1 MDCRAMLGLHFR
13 STCVELQCNNKKKYN
28 NKEVRRKGAGNPVI
42 TTFYINNIGKGFAH
56 KKLEARTYLRNYKLR
71 KLQPAIYSVS
81 SVESI
86 NSTNICDTNLACGS
100 SKSKLY
106 SSSVTISARN
116 LPLIKSSLPSY
127 LITSTT
133 SPINMASSGNKMQI
147 IKIIETMKK
156 VLLMHIFTKITMTG
170 KHHIINSSKF
180 ALNCIA
186 MIIRKVLF
194 ALVLLFCVFHF
205 GVVLADQVI
214 LLDTTR
220 EATLEWTR
228 YPYGPQAQTPG
239 WVEESFTDFVKGIN
253 WRSYVV
259 CDVAYNNVNNW
270 LWSPFIDRGP
280 ANRLYI
286 EIQFTIRDCSLFPGN
301 ALSCKETFSLL
312 FYEFDAATREPPPWQ
327 TDSYKLIARIAAGE
341 GRFNQNSDVDIN
353 TEVKSI
359 AVTKKG
365 VYFAFRDQGACISVL
380 AVKVYYITC
389 PAVTENFAHF
399 NETPTGREITIIEKQ
414 NGTCV
419 ENAEPYETPTYLCKG
434 DGKWTILTG
443 GCHCKVG
450 YEPDLI
456 NKTCNECQMG
466 KFRSKEV
473 NKCVPCPPNSNSSKV
488 AAGFCKCLHGF
499 YRHPH
504 DGQHM
509 PCYKPPGPPTN
520 LTLLF
525 VDQTSAILS
534 WNAPA
539 KDFSILSHLKINEYH
554 NDILYKVRCL
564 SCLSNVVFNPATDT
578 FNETKLT
585 LTNLEPVTTYTIQ
598 IHSLNGVSYILD
610 SNNKI
615 NATFPD
621 QNSAVNVAVVD
632 KHSESS
638 HSINNVKSSVRLV
651 NNQPFDLTQIK
662 TDYAE
667 IVFTTESAILSTVFN
682 VRVVATTSKEVDL
695 EWDKPVSSDSP
706 IEFYEVRWFPKP
718 ELDTLNKTA
727 LNTKKTKA
735 HINGLNENT
744 EYGFQVRCKTL
755 NGYGT
760 YSNIVYAQT
769 HQGVRSGYDD
779 SLHMRIVAGA
789 TVAVVFLLVLVI
801 VATVLFLRSKHQDDM
816 DKKSS
821 NHLPLP
827 LDYASNEVHSMDT
840 TPNVKNIQ
848 SNVTTPLFGNSRS
861 YVDPHTYEDP
871 NQAIREFAREI
882 DANYITI
889 EAIIGG
895 GEFGDVCRGRLKIPP
910 NFVQDIDVAIKTLK
924 PGSSEK
930 ARCDF
935 LTEASIMGQFD
946 HPNVIYLQGVVT
958 RSNPVMIIT
967 EYMENGSLDT
977 FLRVNDGKFQTLQ
990 LIAMLRGI
998 ASGMSYLSDM
1008 NYVHRDLAA
1017 RNVLVNSQLICK
1029 IADFGLSREIENAS
1043 DAYTT
1048 RGGKIPVR
1056 WTAPE
1061 AIAFRKFTSA
1071 SDVWSY
1077 GVVLWEVMSYGERP
1091 YWNWSNQDV
1100 IKSIEKGYRLP
1111 APMDCPEALY
1121 QLMLDCW
1128 QKQRTH
1134 RPTFSSIVSTLDNL
1148 ARQPQALLTTRNSPE
1163 NDGSH
1168 ILEGQRGHNIFIS
1181 TDLWLE
1187 NIKMSRYSQHFKE
1200 ANLVTAQQI
1209 SRLTAQHLS
1218 DMGITL
1224 VGHQKKIL
1232 HQARQ
1237 LDTII

>member
-1 MDCRAMLGLHFR
+1 MD
-13 STCVELQCNNKKKYN
+13 KYLPLL
-28 NKEVRRKGAGNPVI
+28 VL
-42 TTFYINNIGKGFAH
+42 FYILNH
-56 KKLEARTYLRNYKLR
+56 KLDG
-71 KLQPAIYSVS
+71 V
-81 SVESI
+81 
-86 NSTNICDTNLACGS
+86 
-100 SKSKLY
+100 
-106 SSSVTISARN
+106 
-116 LPLIKSSLPSY
+116 
-127 LITSTT
+127 
-133 SPINMASSGNKMQI
+133 AS
-147 IKIIETMKK
+147 
-156 VLLMHIFTKITMTG
+156 
-170 KHHIINSSKF
+170 
-180 ALNCIA
+180 
-186 MIIRKVLF
+186 
-194 ALVLLFCVFHF
+194 
-205 GVVLADQVI
+205 DQVV
-214 LLDTTR
+214 LLDTTK

-239 WVEESFTDFVKGIN
+239 WVEESFTNFVKGIN

-286 EIQFTIRDCSLFPGN
+286 EIHFTIRDCSLFPGN

-327 TDSYKLIARIAAGE
+327 PESYKLIGRIAAGE

-353 TEVKSI
+353 VEVKSI

-389 PAVTENFAHF
+389 PAVTVNFAHF
-399 NETPTGREITIIEKQ
+399 NETPTGREITIIEQ
-414 NGTCV
+414 TTGTCV
-419 ENAEPYETPTYLCKG
+419 ENAESYESPTYLCKG
-434 DGKWTILTG
+434 DGKWTILSG
-443 GCHCKVG
+443 GCRCKVG
-450 YEPDLI
+450 FEPDHE
-456 NKTCNECQMG
+456 KQTCNVCPVG
-466 KFRSKEV
+466 KFRSAEV
-473 NKCVPCPPNSNSSKV
+473 DACTICPLNSKTNKIGSPFCPCLS
-488 AAGFCKCLHGF
+488 GH
-499 YRHPH
+499 YRHPR
-504 DGQHM
+504 DGKHM

-525 VDQTSAILS
+525 IDQTSAILS
-534 WNAPA
+534 WNAPQRA
-539 KDFSILSHLKINEYH
+539 VDEQLDTKYRS
-554 NDILYKVRCL
+554 DIVFRIKC
-564 SCLSNVVFNPATDT
+564 SACTSNVVFNPSSET
-578 FNETKLT
+578 FNDTKLT
-585 LTNLEPVTTYTIQ
+585 LTNLEPVTTYTVQ
-598 IHSLNGVSYILD
+598 IHSQHGVSYLLVQESASDKAGAAGYDNTSFNNHYHHATEPPNVRSSSDLD
-610 SNNKI
+610 
-615 NATFPD
+615 D
-621 QNSAVNVAVVD
+621 
-632 KHSESS
+632 
-638 HSINNVKSSVRLV
+638 
-651 NNQPFDLTQIK
+651 IK
-662 TDYAE
+662 TEYAE
-667 IVFTTESAILSTVFN
+667 ITFTTESAILSTVFN
-682 VRVVATTSKEVDL
+682 VKVISITNKEVDL
-695 EWDKPVSSDSP
+695 VWDKPMHADSP
-706 IEFYEVRWFPKP
+706 IEYYEVRWFPKS
-718 ELDTLNKTA
+718 EVDAMNKSV
-727 LNTKKTKA
+727 LSTKESKA
-735 HINGLNENT
+735 HIGDLAENT

-755 NGYGT
+755 NGWGT
-760 YSNIVYAQT
+760 FSNIMYAQT
-769 HQGVRSGYDD
+769 HQSVSPVYDD
-779 SLHMRIVAGA
+779 SFQMRIVAGS
-789 TVAVVFLLVLVI
+789 TVAVVFILVLVI
-801 VATVLFLRSKHQDDM
+801 VVTVLFLRSKSHDDI
-816 DKKSS
+816 DKKTN

-827 LDYASNEVHSMDT
+827 LDYASNEV
-840 TPNVKNIQ
+840 
-848 SNVTTPLFGNSRS
+848 TTPLFGTSRS

-882 DANYITI
+882 DASYITI

-910 NFVQDIDVAIKTLK
+910 NFVQEIDVAIKTLK

-977 FLRVNDGKFQTLQ
+977 FLRANDGKFQTLQ
-990 LIAMLRGI
+990 LIGMLRGI
-998 ASGMSYLSDM
+998 AAGMSYLSDM

-1017 RNVLVNSQLICK
+1017 RNVLVNSSLVCK

-1134 RPTFSSIVSTLDNL
+1134 RPTFSSITQTLDNL
-1148 ARQPQALLTTRNSPE
+1148 ARQPQVLLTTRNSPDNPVARLG
-1163 NDGSH
+1163 NDLSDEMLAAAAAAQQRTMPMSGVGGAGLMGTTERMLGGNGVGGVGSGMNASGMNT
-1168 ILEGQRGHNIFIS
+1168 LGSTAGGLSNTGTMSGTGGSAGGCGVFIS

-1187 NIKMSRYSQHFKE
+1187 SIKMSRYSQHFKE
-1200 ANLVTAQQI
+1200 AGLVTAQQI
-1209 SRLTAQHLS
+1209 SRLTAQQLS

-1237 LDTII
+1237 IDTII